1 MTYIRAVV
9 NGRNGAGI
17 IVLEI
22 HISLSEDERKWDFGQ
37 E

>member
-1 MTYIRAVV
+1 MGEMGNKWDRHHRF
-9 NGRNGAGI
+9 G
-17 IVLEI
+17 I

>member
-1 MTYIRAVV
+1 MGEMGN
-9 NGRNGAGI
+9 NGIGI
-17 IVLEI
+17 IVFGI